1 MYYIYGFQN
10 KINGKWYI
18 GQTIQNPANRK
29 RQHINSSFDESDKD
43 YNALFHQ
50 KIREY
55 GIDNFS
61 FEVLETVSDIS
72 LLDEKEKY
80 WIAYY
85 KSFVRDGN
93 GYNLTRG
100 GQQRKEAENYIDLR
114 SAFKTEEEI
123 NQVIDQIL
131 NTDIKL
137 TDLAKQYNVSLA
149 LICSI
154 NSGKKYHKD
163 DKNYPLRPLKTKI
176 NDETVMLII
185 ELLQSN
191 WTNIDIANMLNIDTD
206 IIYRINYGKA
216 HKLQNQTYPIRKE
229 LSEKEIRANKIKDL
243 LKENKL
249 NNKQIADIV
258 KCDPSTVSNINY
270 GKSYF
275 DSNLT
280 YPIRKS

>member
-18 GQTIQNPANRK
+18 GQTVQRPTDRK
-29 RQHINSSFDESDKD
+29 RQHINSSFDETDKD

-55 GIDNFS
+55 GADNFS
-61 FEVLETVSDIS
+61 FEILETISDIS

-80 WIAYY
+80 WISYY

-100 GQQRKEAENYIDLR
+100 GQQRKEVENYIDLR
-114 SAFKTEEEI
+114 SAFQTQEKI
-123 NQVIDQIL
+123 NQIIDEIS
-131 NTDIKL
+131 NTNIKL
-137 TDLAKQYNVSLA
+137 TDLAKRYNVSLS

-176 NDETVMLII
+176 NDETVILII
-185 ELLQSN
+185 ELLKSN
-191 WTNIDIANMLNIDTD
+191 WSNIDIANMLNIDTD

-243 LKENKL
+243 LQENKL
-249 NNKQIADIV
+249 NNRQIADIV
-258 KCDPSTVSNINY
+258 KCDPSTISNINY

-275 DSNLT
+275 DPNLT
-280 YPIRKS
+280 YPLRKS

>member
-29 RQHINSSFDESDKD
+29 RQHINSSFDETDKD

-61 FEVLETVSDIS
+61 FEILETVSDIS

-114 SAFKTEEEI
+114 SAFQTQEEI
-123 NQVIDQIL
+123 NQIINEIS

-154 NSGKKYHKD
+154 NSGKKYHNDNKT
-163 DKNYPLRPLKTKI
+163 YPLRPLKTKI
-176 NDETVMLII
+176 NDETVMLIV
-185 ELLQSN
+185 ELLKSN
-191 WTNIDIANMLNIDTD
+191 WTNLDIAQMLNIDTD
-206 IIYRINYGKA
+206 IVYRINYGKA
-216 HKLQNQTYPIRKE
+216 HKLQNETYPIRKE
-229 LSEKEIRANKIKDL
+229 LSEKEIRANKIKEM

-249 NNKQIADIV
+249 NNRQIADAV
-258 KCDPSTVSNINY
+258 KCDPSVVSNINY
-270 GKSYF
+270 GKAYF

-280 YPIRKS
+280 YPLRKS

>member
-18 GQTIQNPANRK
+18 GQTTQNPTNRR
-29 RQHINSSFDESDKD
+29 RQHINSSTDQTDKD

-55 GIDNFS
+55 GIENFS
-61 FEVLETVSDIS
+61 FNILEQVPDIK
-72 LLDEKEKY
+72 LLDERERY

-100 GQQRKEAENYIDLR
+100 GQKRKGAENYIDLR
-114 SAFKTEEEI
+114 CIFQSEEAI
-123 NQVIDQIL
+123 NQVINDIL

-137 TDLAKQYNVSLA
+137 TDLAKKYNVSLA

-154 NSGKKYHKD
+154 NSGKSYHKD
-163 DKNYPLRPLKTKI
+163 DKVYPLRPLKTKI
-176 NDETVMLII
+176 NNETVMLIV
-185 ELLQSN
+185 ELLKSN
-191 WTNIDIANMLNIDTD
+191 WTNAEIAQMLNIDD
-206 IIYRINYGKA
+206 DVVYRINYGRA
-216 HKLQNQTYPIRKE
+216 HKLQNETYPIRKE
-229 LSEKEIRANKIKDL
+229 MSKKEIRANKIKMML
-243 LKENKL
+243 QENKL
-249 NNKQIADIV
+249 NNRQIADLV
-258 KCDPSTVSNINY
+258 ECDPSVVSNINY
-270 GKSYF
+270 GKAYF

-280 YPIRKS
+280 YPLRKS

>member
-18 GQTIQNPANRK
+18 GQTIQNPVNRK
-29 RQHINSSFDESDKD
+29 RQHINSSFDETDKD

-61 FEVLETVSDIS
+61 FEILETISDIS

-80 WIAYY
+80 WIAHY

-114 SAFKTEEEI
+114 SAFQTQEAI
-123 NQVIDQIL
+123 NQIIDEIS

-137 TDLAKQYNVSLA
+137 TDLAKRYNVSLA

-163 DKNYPLRPLKTKI
+163 DKIYPLRPLKTKI

-185 ELLQSN
+185 ELLKSN
-191 WTNIDIANMLNIDTD
+191 WTNLDIAQMLNIDTD
-206 IIYRINYGKA
+206 IVYRINYGKA
-216 HKLQNQTYPIRKE
+216 HKLHNETYPIRKE
-229 LSEKEIRANKIKDL
+229 LSEKEIRANKIKEM

-249 NNKQIADIV
+249 NNRQIADIV
-258 KCDPSTVSNINY
+258 KCDPSVVSNINY
-270 GKSYF
+270 GKAYF

-280 YPIRKS
+280 YPLRKS